1 MLEQIYNSIALAMFM
16 TAMSDLIINLFT
28 LKFCK
33 SCFSFWLS
41 LAVSIILYI
50 FGVLNTPYEVLFI
63 ISLTWILTIKTDS
76 L

>member
-16 TAMSDLIINLFT
+16 TAMTDLIHNLFS
-28 LKFCK
+28 LNFCK

-41 LAVSIILYI
+41 LVISIILYI
-50 FGVLNTPYEVLFI
+50 FGELITPYEVLFI